1 MLAQRCQHRY
11 PTFLKSY
18 SSHASAFDPPF
29 RRCYNANRTKAPA
42 GPVEGMSGHSKW
54 SSIKHQKGVVDARR
68 GQLFTKL
75 AREITVAARQ
85 GGADPEMNVR
95 LRLAVQRAKDSNMP
109 MDNVDRAIKRGAGI
123 GDGTQTLEETM
134 YEGYGP
140 GGTAIMLQALTD
152 NRNRTVSDIRSTF
165 IRGGGNLGE
174 AGCVAWNFESRGVIT
189 LSVSPEQGEE
199 LALVAIDAG
208 AEDFELDATVLDV
221 RTSVES
227 FEAVRRAL
235 EESGATVA
243 NAELSLVPKSTVV
256 LDIKYSQQTL
266 RLLDKLEELD
276 DVQRVYTNADFP
288 EEALAEYSTAS

>member
-1 MLAQRCQHRY
+1 
-11 PTFLKSY
+11 
-18 SSHASAFDPPF
+18 
-29 RRCYNANRTKAPA
+29 
-42 GPVEGMSGHSKW
+42 MSGHSKW

-95 LRLAVQRAKDSNMP
+95 LRLSVQKAKDSNMP
-109 MDNVDRAIKRGAGI
+109 MDNVERAIKRGAGI
-123 GDGTQTLEETM
+123 GDGAQEALEEAT

-165 IRGGGNLGE
+165 VRGGGNLGE
-174 AGCVAWNFESRGVIT
+174 AGCVAWNFESKGVMT
-189 LSVSPEQGEE
+189 LEISPEKAED

-208 AEDFELDATVLDV
+208 AEDFELDVTVLDV

-227 FEAVRRAL
+227 FESVRRAL

-243 NAELSLVPKSTVV
+243 NAELSLVPKTTVA
-256 LDIKYSQQTL
+256 LDVKYSQQTL

-288 EEALAEYSTAS
+288 EEALAEYSAAS

>member
-1 MLAQRCQHRY
+1 
-11 PTFLKSY
+11 
-18 SSHASAFDPPF
+18 
-29 RRCYNANRTKAPA
+29 
-42 GPVEGMSGHSKW
+42 MSGHSKW

-95 LRLAVQRAKDSNMP
+95 LRLSVQKAKDSNMP
-109 MDNVDRAIKRGAGI
+109 MDNVERAIKRGAGI
-123 GDGTQTLEETM
+123 GDGAQETLEEAT

-165 IRGGGNLGE
+165 VRGGGNLGE
-174 AGCVAWNFESRGVIT
+174 AGCVAWNFESKGVIT
-189 LSVSPEQGEE
+189 LKISPEQAED

-227 FEAVRRAL
+227 FESVRRAL

-243 NAELSLVPKSTVV
+243 NAELSLVPKTTVA
-256 LDIKYSQQTL
+256 LDVKYSQQTL

-288 EEALAEYSTAS
+288 EEALAEYSAAS

>member
-1 MLAQRCQHRY
+1 
-11 PTFLKSY
+11 
-18 SSHASAFDPPF
+18 
-29 RRCYNANRTKAPA
+29 
-42 GPVEGMSGHSKW
+42 MSGHSKW

-95 LRLAVQRAKDSNMP
+95 LRLAIQKAKDSNMP
-109 MDNVDRAIKRGAGI
+109 MDNVERAIKRGAGI
-123 GDGTQTLEETM
+123 GDGAQETLEEAT

-140 GGTAIMLQALTD
+140 GGSAIRLQALTD
-152 NRNRTVSDIRSTF
+152 NRNRTVSDIRNTF
-165 IRGGGNLGE
+165 VRSGGNLGE
-174 AGCVAWNFESRGVIT
+174 SGCVAWNFESKGVIT
-189 LSVSPEQGEE
+189 MEVSPEQSEE

-221 RTSVES
+221 RTAPDS

-235 EESGATVA
+235 EESGASVT
-243 NAELSLVPKSTVV
+243 NAELSLVPKTTVA
-256 LDIKYSQQTL
+256 LDVKYSQQTL

-288 EEALAEYSTAS
+288 EEALAEYSAAS